1 MPPEATRLR
10 RLLRLEKVRAIARQ
24 TAAAEA
30 AEAEGTLAQLE
41 GLVARTSQLAVGYRP
56 GPALPDGLALRHLG
70 TFVSG
75 LDRVASATRGDAERA
90 RQIADRK
97 QQDLARA
104 ERSRA
109 AVEDRAEASRRALD
123 QARQQPVLGARR
135 AVGTDLE

>member
-1 MPPEATRLR
+1 MPPEAARLR
-10 RLLRLEKVRAIARQ
+10 RLLRLEKVRAIAKQ

-41 GLVARTSQLAVGYRP
+41 ALIVRTSELASGYRP

-70 TFVSG
+70 TFVGG
-75 LDRVASATRGDAERA
+75 LQRVAAATRGDAERA
-90 RQIADRK
+90 RQLADRK
-97 QQDLARA
+97 QQELARA

-109 AVEDRAEASRRALD
+109 AVEDRAQASRRTLE

-135 AVGTDLE
+135 PVGTDLE

>member
-1 MPPEATRLR
+1 MPPEAARLR

-24 TAAAEA
+24 AAAVDA

-41 GLVARTSQLAVGYRP
+41 ALISRTSALADGYRP

-70 TFVSG
+70 AFVGG
-75 LDRVASATRGDAERA
+75 LDQVVSATRGDAERA

-123 QARQQPVLGARR
+123 QARQEPVLGARR

>member
-1 MPPEATRLR
+1 MPPEAARLH
-10 RLLRLEKVRAIARQ
+10 RLLRLEKVRAITKQ

-41 GLVARTSQLAVGYRP
+41 TLVTRTARLAEGYRP
-56 GPALPDGLALRHLG
+56 GPALSDGLALRHIGAFVGGLG
-70 TFVSG
+70 QV
-75 LDRVASATRGDAERA
+75 VAATRGDAERA

-97 QQDLARA
+97 QQELARA

-123 QARQQPVLGARR
+123 LARQQPILGARR
-135 AVGTDLE
+135 AIGTDFE

>member
-1 MPPEATRLR
+1 MLPEARRLR
-10 RLLRLEKVRAIARQ
+10 RLLRLETVRAIAKQ
-24 TAAAEA
+24 AAAAEA

-41 GLVARTSQLAVGYRP
+41 GLVTRTSQLAAGYRP

-70 TFVSG
+70 AFVGG
-75 LDRVASATRGDAERA
+75 LDRVATATRGDAERA

-97 QQDLARA
+97 QQDLART

-109 AVEDRAEASRRALD
+109 AVEDRAAATRKALE